1 MILVMQPFNCDPD
14 LHVREVSDIVF
25 TDDMLSYINMCN
37 ITAVACEGLLVT
49 TENMYYLVCMSKT
62 EFQHV
67 LDKLN
72 GNTPVYL
79 TCFLTFGLDRD
90 NSDDSDDLNEFINK
104 CQEHQVLQSDVFK

>member
-25 TDDMLSYINMCN
+25 TDDMLSYINVYN
-37 ITAVACEGLLVT
+37 STGAECEGLLVT
-49 TENMYYLVCMSKT
+49 TKDMYYLVGMNKT

-67 LDKLN
+67 LDRLN

-79 TCFLTFGLDRD
+79 TRFLTFGLDRD
-90 NSDDSDDLNEFINK
+90 NSDDSDDLNEFISR
-104 CQEHQVLQSDVFK
+104 CREHQVLQSDVFK